1 MWDIALLVVKHC
13 YTTGQFNRIRLIKMP
28 KFKCDILSDFHT
40 MWHSGLSG
48 GISPKNLWKKP
59 VADVLDFC
67 LVRSKANEDVEKCFV
82 TTC

>member
-1 MWDIALLVVKHC
+1 
-13 YTTGQFNRIRLIKMP
+13 MP
-28 KFKCDILSDFHT
+28 KLKYVKCDILIYFQT
-40 MWHSGLSG
+40 MWHSGQSG
-48 GISPKNLWKKP
+48 GISLKDLWKKP

>member
-1 MWDIALLVVKHC
+1 MLPD
-13 YTTGQFNRIRLIKMP
+13 RLISKGQKML
-28 KFKCDILSDFHT
+28 KNGEKCQDQKLKCDIFDDFQT

-48 GISPKNLWKKP
+48 GFSPKDLWKKP